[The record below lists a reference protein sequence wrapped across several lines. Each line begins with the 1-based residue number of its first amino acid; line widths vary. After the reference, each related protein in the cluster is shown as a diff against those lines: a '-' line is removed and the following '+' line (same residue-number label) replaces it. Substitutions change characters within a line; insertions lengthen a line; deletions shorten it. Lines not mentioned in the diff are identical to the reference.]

1 MRPYL
6 SRFTVALAGLLI
18 VHAVLIT
25 LALHLLLGVPRVDTL
40 AHQVD
45 VLLGGTPGGDS
56 WKPMRIAAD
65 YAAAHPR
72 ESIYDEVF
80 FRQGVKFQYPP
91 SALIFIRGLERPALH
106 RISWLAVWLTVGLAV
121 YLFDRSL
128 RAAGRAPRGPVDA
141 GVRLCAAAGL
151 ALTFY
156 PLLKGYSLGQIQV
169 WVDLLFAVLV
179 ATWLRSPAASGATL
193 AFICLIKPQFALIA
207 LWALVRRQWHFLR
220 AFALV
225 SAAGL
230 LLSVA
235 IFGITSHL
243 DYLRVLAFISERG
256 EAFYANQTFNGLL
269 NRLLFNGPNVE
280 WQETAYAPQNL
291 VVETGV
297 LVLGVA
303 LMAAALWAP
312 DLRLRGSVLDL
323 AIVSLTVTVVSPIA
337 WEHHYGIL
345 LPLLGA
351 TTAGVLGALPFGRAT
366 APVLA
371 AAFVLTGQ
379 YFQPMQ
385 RLAGTPWNVL
395 QSYVLFGAVLLLGL
409 WHAAAHRESGRTR
422 RAGIELLQELRK
434 SGEVVNG
441 ILRERRSAPAV
452 FYGDALPQEGDARRR
467 AGASDYRF

>member
-1 MRPYL
+1 MRPNL
-6 SRFTVALAGLLI
+6 SRVTVALAGLLI

-56 WKPMRIAAD
+56 WKPMGIAAT
-65 YAAAHPR
+65 YADAHPD
-72 ESIYDEVF
+72 ESIYGEVF

-91 SALIFIRGLERPALH
+91 SALLFIRGLERPALH
-106 RISWLAVWLTVGLAV
+106 RISWVAVWLTVGLAV

-128 RAAGRAPRGPVDA
+128 RAAGRAPNGALDA
-141 GVRLCAAAGL
+141 AVRLCAAAGL

-179 ATWLRSPAASGATL
+179 ATWLRFPASSGATL
-193 AFICLIKPQFALIA
+193 ALICLIKPQFALIA
-207 LWALVRRQWHFLR
+207 LWALVRRQWQFLG
-220 AFALV
+220 AFA
-225 SAAGL
+225 AAGAAGV
-230 LLSVA
+230 LLSLA
-235 IFGITSHL
+235 TFGLTSHL
-243 DYLRVLAFISERG
+243 DYVRVLAFISERG

-291 VVETGV
+291 FVEAGV
-297 LVLGVA
+297 IVWGVG
-303 LMAAALWAP
+303 LMAAALWP
-312 DLRLRGSVLDL
+312 PHPRLRGGLLDL

-351 TTAGVLGALPFGRAT
+351 TTAGMLGALPFGRAT
-366 APVLA
+366 GPVLA
-371 AAFVLTGQ
+371 AAFVLAGQ
-379 YFQPMQ
+379 YFQPLQ
-385 RLAGTPWNVL
+385 RLAGTSWNVL
-395 QSYVLFGAVLLLGL
+395 QSYVLFGALLLLAL
-409 WHAAAHRESGRTR
+409 WHAAARSPVVAGGRFAA
-422 RAGIELLQELRK
+422 AGGRLGLFADRDQVLVGSQED
-434 SGEVVNG
+434 
-441 ILRERRSAPAV
+441 AAV
-452 FYGDALPQEGDARRR
+452 RDGG
-467 AGASDYRF
+467 